1 MARGSKLNVADV
13 VKMIKGIS
21 GKAKKAVDLGKGAY
35 EVYKKVKSAAG
46 TSACKDKK
54 CSTKEKIM
62 DIGSRVVK
70 GGKALLGEKENI
82 KNIYESGKRLAKVGG
97 VTKMSQKPEM
107 QKKSAPARP
116 SGKPSMRKSENI
128 PAAPPAPPAP
138 APSSSKSE
146 IQSKPMNGQRQ
157 SMSRPNNAALME
169 QIRAGKQ
176 LKKTKGN
183 NQTMGNNQSWQELLK
198 QRMAEMRPY
207 IR

>member
-97 VTKMSQKPEM
+97 VTKIPQKPEM
-107 QKKSAPARP
+107 QKKSAPAPP
-116 SGKPSMRKSENI
+116 SRKLSMRKSENMS
-128 PAAPPAPPAP
+128 AAPPAPPATP
-138 APSSSKSE
+138 APSYSKSD
-146 IQSKPMNGQRQ
+146 GQRQ

-169 QIRAGKQ
+169 EIRAGKQ

-183 NQTMGNNQSWQELLK
+183 NQTMGNNQSLQELLK
-198 QRMAEMRPY
+198 QRLAEMRPY
-207 IR
+207 IREQ